1 MTIDPRPIDSIFT
14 DIQSQLLDSINKLTN
29 FVRGTFNDAFLRSYA
44 DQIRE
49 AEIKALAVQL
59 SAYPEYAGKELTE
72 DDLQELGIEN
82 VSPAE
87 LNRYVQPRDLDK
99 LAEIVGIDREQGRRA
114 TGEVTFTVTD
124 DQVEIREGF
133 VVSTE
138 PDSSGESLRFQ
149 CDVNESGAI
158 EADTVATKEPD
169 KGETIVSVPV
179 IAEDIGEQFNV
190 GRNTLTV
197 LPEQIPGVISV
208 TNTVAISG
216 GADPE
221 STESLRERTKQA
233 VFQTSGGGTRAGVV
247 GAVQSETDFD
257 LDVSVSE
264 NVDSERPVEVVADVT
279 PNSAE
284 ADTIQSIIEDARP
297 IGVKHEL
304 VTPTIINTGVTT
316 EVRGDTVDT
325 QFITQVL
332 TEYIETINFGDR
344 LSDSVLTS
352 QLLSSVSNL
361 TSVATINTVFESV
374 TDERHTYTGAQTLSF
389 NKSPFGVVNNEAHQY
404 LSDTTTYELRFDE
417 IDDTTVDVQTVVD
430 GNKVTLTQGSDYTV
444 VDTNSSGSFDGIAL
458 LTESGGRIPDTGA
471 VLDISYTHSNVTV
484 TDVSSDD
491 QTFVAGTDYQIADT
505 DGDGISDGIEW
516 LSDGSKPATDTVI
529 IVSYRPKRSVD
540 GGYQTENRE
549 KLTAT
554 DANMIVDVI

>member
-14 DIQSQLLDSINKLTN
+14 DVQSQLLDSINKLTN

-82 VSPAE
+82 VSPE
-87 LNRYVQPRDLDK
+87 EINRYIQPRDLDK
-99 LAEIVGIDREQGRRA
+99 LAEIVGIEREQGRRA

-149 CDVNESGAI
+149 CDVNDSGAI
-158 EADTVATKEPD
+158 EADTVATTEPD
-169 KGETIVSVPV
+169 QGETVVSVPV
-179 IAEDIGEQFNV
+179 IAEDIGEQYNV
-190 GRNTLTV
+190 GRNTLTT

-216 GADPE
+216 GTDPE

-233 VFQTSGGGTRAGVV
+233 VFQTSGGGTRDGVV
-247 GAVQSETDFD
+247 GAIQSETDFD
-257 LDVSVSE
+257 VDISVSE
-264 NVDSERPVEVVADVT
+264 NVDSDRPVEIVADVT
-279 PNSAE
+279 SNSAE
-284 ADTIQSIIEDARP
+284 ADTIRSVIEDARP
-297 IGVKHEL
+297 IGVEHVL
-304 VTPTIINTGVTT
+304 VTPTIINTGVTS
-316 EVRGDTVDT
+316 EIRGGNVDIP
-325 QFITQVL
+325 FVTQVF
-332 TEYIETINFGDR
+332 TEYIETVNFGDR

-352 QLLSSVSNL
+352 RLLSSVSNL
-361 TSVATINTVFESV
+361 TSVATMNTVFESV

-389 NKSPFGVVNNEAHQY
+389 DKSPFGVVNNEAHQY
-404 LSDTTTYELRFDE
+404 QSGVTTYELRFDN
-417 IDDTTVDVQTVVD
+417 IDETTVDVQTVVG
-430 GNKVTLTQGSDYTV
+430 GNKVTLAQESDYTV
-444 VDTNSSGSFDGIAL
+444 VDTDSSGSFDGIEL
-458 LTESGGRIPDTGA
+458 LSSGRTPDTGA
-471 VLDISYTHSNVTV
+471 VLDVSYTHSNATV
-484 TDVSSDD
+484 TEISTTD
-491 QTFVAGTDYQIADT
+491 QTFVAGTDYQVADT
-505 DGDGISDGIEW
+505 DGDGIPDGIEW
-516 LSDGSKPATDTVI
+516 LSGGSKPAPDALVS
-529 IVSYRPKRSVD
+529 VSYRPRRSVD
-540 GGYQTENRE
+540 GGYQTGNRE

-554 DANMIVDVI
+554 DGNVIVDVIS

>member
-72 DDLQELGIEN
+72 SDLQELGIEN

-87 LNRYVQPRDLDK
+87 INTYIQPRDLDK
-99 LAEIVGIDREQGRRA
+99 LAEIVGIEREQGRRA

-149 CDVNESGAI
+149 CDVNDSGAI
-158 EADTVATKEPD
+158 EADTVATTEPD
-169 KGETIVSVPV
+169 QGETVVSVPV
-179 IAEDIGEQFNV
+179 IAEDIGEQYNV
-190 GRNTLTV
+190 GRNTLTT

-216 GADPE
+216 GTDPE
-221 STESLRERTKQA
+221 GTESLRERTKQA
-233 VFQTSGGGTRAGVV
+233 VFQTSGGGTRDGVV
-247 GAVQSETDFD
+247 GAIQSETDFD
-257 LDVSVSE
+257 LDISVSE
-264 NVDSERPVEVVADVT
+264 NVDSDRPVEIVADVT
-279 PNSAE
+279 SNSAE
-284 ADTIQSIIEDARP
+284 ADTIRSVIEDARP
-297 IGVKHEL
+297 IGVEHVL
-304 VTPTIINTGVTT
+304 VTPTIINTGVTS
-316 EVRGDTVDT
+316 EIRGGNVDIP
-325 QFITQVL
+325 FVTQVL
-332 TEYIETINFGDR
+332 TEYIETVNFGDR

-352 QLLSSVSNL
+352 RLVSSVSNL
-361 TSVATINTVFESV
+361 TSVATVNTVFESV

-389 NKSPFGVVNNEAHQY
+389 DKSPFGVVNNEAHQY
-404 LSDTTTYELRFDE
+404 QSGVTTYELRFDG
-417 IDDTTVDVQTVVD
+417 IDETTVDVQTVVG

-444 VDTNSSGSFDGIAL
+444 VDTDSSGSFDGIEL
-458 LTESGGRIPDTGA
+458 LSSGRTPDTSA
-471 VLDISYTHSNVTV
+471 ILDVSYTHSNATV
-484 TDVSSDD
+484 TEVSTTD

-505 DGDGISDGIEW
+505 DGDGIRDGIEW
-516 LSDGSKPATDTVI
+516 LSGGSKPAPDALVS
-529 IVSYRPKRSVD
+529 VSYRPQRSVD
-540 GGYQTENRE
+540 GGYQTGNRE

-554 DANMIVDVI
+554 DGNVIVDVIS

>member
-87 LNRYVQPRDLDK
+87 INTYIQPRDLDK
-99 LAEIVGIDREQGRRA
+99 LAEIVGIEREQGRRA

-138 PDSSGESLRFQ
+138 PDSSGDSLRFQ
-149 CDVNESGAI
+149 CDVNDSGAI
-158 EADTVATKEPD
+158 EADTVATTEPD
-169 KGETIVSVPV
+169 QGETIVSVPV
-179 IAEDIGEQFNV
+179 IAEDIGERYNV
-190 GRNTLTV
+190 GRNTLTT

-216 GADPE
+216 GTDPE

-233 VFQTSGGGTRAGVV
+233 VFQTSGGGTRDGVV
-247 GAVQSETDFD
+247 GAIQSETDFD
-257 LDVSVSE
+257 VDISVSE
-264 NVDSERPVEVVADVT
+264 NVDSDRPVEIVADVT
-279 PNSAE
+279 SNSAE
-284 ADTIQSIIEDARP
+284 ADTIRSVIEDARP
-297 IGVKHEL
+297 IGVEHVL
-304 VTPTIINTGVTT
+304 VTPTIINTGVTS
-316 EVRGDTVDT
+316 EIRGGNVDI
-325 QFITQVL
+325 QFVTQVL
-332 TEYIETINFGDR
+332 TEYIETVNFGDR

-352 QLLSSVSNL
+352 RLLSSVSNL
-361 TSVATINTVFESV
+361 TSVATVNTVFESV

-389 NKSPFGVVNNEAHQY
+389 DKSPFGVVNNEAHQY
-404 LSDTTTYELRFDE
+404 QSGVTTYELRFDN
-417 IDDTTVDVQTVVD
+417 IDETTVDVQTVVG

-444 VDTNSSGSFDGIAL
+444 VDTDSSGSFDGIEL
-458 LTESGGRIPDTGA
+458 LSSGRTPDTSA
-471 VLDISYTHSNVTV
+471 ILDVSYTHSNATV
-484 TDVSSDD
+484 TEVSTTD

-505 DGDGISDGIEW
+505 DGDGIPDGIEW
-516 LSDGSKPATDTVI
+516 LSDGSKPAPDALVS
-529 IVSYRPKRSVD
+529 VSYRPQRSVD
-540 GGYQTENRE
+540 GGYQTGNRE

-554 DANMIVDVI
+554 DNNVTVDVI